1 MQLKGKI
8 TLNNPITINGKPVKE
23 LAYDANEIT
32 SAMFAEADAR
42 KMVASGAKSG
52 NLSGAV
58 ELDYGLHLYLGFA
71 AITAVNPEIDIADL
85 ERIKGPDV
93 MQVMRVGRN
102 FIISSAAGSEEGNSD
117 EQLETTPELS
127 THQLQNSNE
136 KE

>member
-1 MQLKGKI
+1 MLKGTI
-8 TLNNPITINGKPVKE
+8 VLRNPITINGKTVKE
-23 LAYDANEIT
+23 LTYDANEIT

-42 KMVASGAKSG
+42 KMLASGAKSG

-71 AITAVNPEIDIADL
+71 AIIAVNPGIDFTDL

-93 MQVMRVGRN
+93 MQVMKVGRN
-102 FIISSAAGSEEGNSD
+102 FIISSAASEEDSSD
-117 EQLETTPELS
+117 EQSEITPELS
-127 THQLQNSNE
+127 THQSQTSKE

>member
-1 MQLKGKI
+1 MLKGTI
-8 TLNNPITINGKPVKE
+8 ALRNPITINGKMVKE
-23 LAYDANEIT
+23 LTYDANEIT

-42 KMVASGAKSG
+42 KMLASGAKSG

-71 AITAVNPEIDIADL
+71 AIIAVNPEIDFTDL

-93 MQVMRVGRN
+93 MQVMKVGRN
-102 FIISSAAGSEEGNSD
+102 FIISSVASEEDSSD
-117 EQLETTPELS
+117 EQSEITPELS
-127 THQLQNSNE
+127 THQSQTSKE

>member
-71 AITAVNPEIDIADL
+71 AIIAVNPEIDFTDL

-93 MQVMRVGRN
+93 MQVMKVGRN
-102 FIISSAAGSEEGNSD
+102 FIISSAASEEDSSD
-117 EQLETTPELS
+117 EQSEITPELS
-127 THQLQNSNE
+127 THQSQTSKE